1 MALISVALNGLD
13 NYRSDEQMRVFLPI
27 FLFPYGINIGDYWP
41 TATGKG
47 TTHNYDFKR
56 DATSLQ
62 LPISTKANA
71 TITF

>member
-56 DATSLQ
+56 DATSIFNYQ
-62 LPISTKANA
+62 YQPKPMQQ
-71 TITF
+71 